1 MTMTKTKEELIYEWA
16 LKVSAVEMV
25 KELNKTFGQLSFA
38 NEKDAEQ
45 VMTAVNGL
53 IGRLTKIGD
62 LADTGLGIF
71 YWDLRDGSKKHET
84 KKKGKK

>member
-1 MTMTKTKEELIYEWA
+1 MNLEKTKEERIYEWA

-71 YWDLRDGSKKHET
+71 YWDLRDGSKKQEV
-84 KKKGKK
+84 KKGKK

>member
-1 MTMTKTKEELIYEWA
+1 MKSKEVRIYEWA
-16 LKVSAVEMV
+16 LQVGAVEMV
-25 KELNKTFGQLSFA
+25 KELNTTFGKLSFA
-38 NEKDAEQ
+38 NESDAQQ
-45 VMTAVNGL
+45 VIAAVNGL

>member
-1 MTMTKTKEELIYEWA
+1 MTKTKEVLIYEWA
-16 LKVSAVEMV
+16 LKVTAVEMV
-25 KELNKTFGQLSFA
+25 KELNKTFGKLAFS
-38 NEKDAEQ
+38 NESDAQQ
-45 VMTAVNGL
+45 VIAAVNGL